1 VAVVV
6 LARIDWGANEAV
18 TGVASLASANVIV
31 HVPDEARVAA
41 GVFVAT
47 SFVDGARVDLNA
59 FGLKII
65 IELVILIV
73 FITYSFLD
81 VSVVADALVSIS
93 SCEGVTGGVE
103 WADAGVR
110 AVVDWIAVFVS
121 ITVVMS
127 VADAFVSDR
136 SVDALGILVALVL
149 VGVEALVDWADKSLI
164 T

>member
-6 LARIDWGANEAV
+6 LARIDWGANEAI
-18 TGVASLASANVIV
+18 TGVASLASANVVV
-31 HVPDEARVAA
+31 HVADEARVAA

-110 AVVDWIAVFVS
+110 AV
-121 ITVVMS
+121 
-127 VADAFVSDR
+127 ADAFVSDR